1 MAMPSKPTDWA
12 FLALRA
18 KLATTSAISL
28 SVIARVGSI
37 TRVLYSGVTVE
48 NRPGGPQIP
57 DGRQDVASGKGP
69 VPSTRKTPFSHN
81 FGKIPNSEHRRL
93 GKEWVRRVKK

>member
-1 MAMPSKPTDWA
+1 MPSKPTDWA

-37 TRVLYSGVTVE
+37 TRVIYSGVTVE
-48 NRPGGPQIP
+48 NRPGGPQIT
-57 DGRQDVASGKGP
+57 DRSEEHTSDLQSLMRISYAVLCLKKKKHKIKINKQIREIKQ
-69 VPSTRKTPFSHN
+69 VPT
-81 FGKIPNSEHRRL
+81 L
-93 GKEWVRRVKK
+93 